1 MFSFGGYNGY
11 ELTVNI
17 PSCMPHKKQGR
28 CPRAPSDKPHDDQAR
43 SSTSERPSSPLSTSS
58 VGDRDEACCK
68 VDEGVTS
75 PDSATILTRAVLV
88 EQLKQQLRRL
98 SSAGSSEDAAGQETR
113 DLLRLLDTGASSD
126 WTAVFHGDAEED
138 QFEDSE
144 VQQMLD
150 ADLDALALQ
159 LRCNL
164 VTEDRS
170 HVGRIY
176 LNCFVGEDAISLL
189 ESHASSKS
197 LNILGRPGCSEVD
210 GAQPQMQ
217 QQRTG
222 SVHCHGDAASV
233 ASEVSNV
240 SNSTI
245 TPPPSPPGS
254 PRSYR
259 TNSSAG
265 TGASRRKGTA
275 AGQHPLTRSEALFV
289 ANELLKRGVT
299 GTSAAVL
306 ICHV

>member
-1 MFSFGGYNGY
+1 
-11 ELTVNI
+11 
-17 PSCMPHKKQGR
+17 MPHKKQGR
-28 CPRAPSDKPHDDQAR
+28 CPRARSDKLHDDQAQ
-43 SSTSERPSSPLSTSS
+43 SSTSERLSSPLPLSTSS
-58 VGDRDEACCK
+58 VGDRDETCCK
-68 VDEGVTS
+68 EVDEGVTS
-75 PDSATILTRAVLV
+75 PVLTRAVLV

-98 SSAGSSEDAAGQETR
+98 SSAGSREDAAGQETR
-113 DLLRLLDTGASSD
+113 DLLRLLDTGASSAVGSSG

-138 QFEDSE
+138 QFEDSIM
-144 VQQMLD
+144 QQMLD

-197 LNILGRPGCSEVD
+197 LNILGRSPGCSEVD
-210 GAQPQMQ
+210 GAQPHMQ
-217 QQRTG
+217 QQQTG

-265 TGASRRKGTA
+265 TGASRRRGTA